1 MIINSS
7 TSTPALQ
14 ANELH
19 SSTKAA
25 PPADIN
31 SVSIMRSDAEFAP
44 VEETAK
50 PRNDL
55 NDDKQSKL
63 DALTNKKQSE
73 ATGEKQK
80 PANSMVEKL
89 KEMIEQLKEQIQEVE
104 NQLGNAKSR
113 VKGPDDME
121 GLAVVESITGM
132 LNNLHSSLVTTY
144 GLLADAMKKE
154 NSTSTSGNL
163 IETQA

>member
-7 TSTPALQ
+7 TSIPALQ

-19 SSTKAA
+19 SSAKAA
-25 PPADIN
+25 PPADID
-31 SVSIMRSDAEFAP
+31 SVSIIRSDAEFSP
-44 VEETAK
+44 VEAADK
-50 PRNDL
+50 PRTDL
-55 NDDKQSKL
+55 NDNKQSEL

-80 PANSMVEKL
+80 PENSTVEKL
-89 KEMIEQLKEQIQEVE
+89 KEMIEQLRKQIQDVE

-154 NSTSTSGNL
+154 NSNSTSGNL